1 MQPNNIFSKIL
12 YSSGV
17 IFDLAKWLILVVI
30 ILSLV
35 NAFWVGVFV
44 VDGESMSPNFQDREL
59 VFWRKGIY
67 RDSNV
72 KPERGDIVV
81 VQYPGDPKHKVY
93 VKRII
98 GLPNEKIEVKN
109 GKVYIDGKLYREKYL
124 VQSLLTEPNGVW
136 TTKNNSYFVMG
147 DNRPNSNDSR
157 FFGAIEKRFVLGKAL
172 GVIFPRF
179 RVVSDI

>member
-1 MQPNNIFSKIL
+1 MESNNFFSKIL

-17 IFDLAKWLILVVI
+17 IFDLAKWLILILVI
-30 ILSLV
+30 FTLI
-35 NAFWVGVFV
+35 NAFFVGVFV
-44 VDGESMSPNFQDREL
+44 VDGESMDPSFRNKEL

-67 RDSNV
+67 TETAAT
-72 KPERGDIVV
+72 PQRGDIVV

-98 GLPNEKIEVKN
+98 GLPNETLEVKK
-109 GKVYIDGKLYREKYL
+109 GKIYIDGKILREKYL
-124 VQSLLTEPNGVW
+124 NQSVVSEPSGVW
-136 TTKNNSYFVMG
+136 TMRKNEYFVMG

-157 FFGAIEKRFVLGKAL
+157 YFGPIEKRFVLGKAL

-179 RVVSDI
+179 RVVTDI

>member
-1 MQPNNIFSKIL
+1 LNSLFSKIL
-12 YSSGV
+12 YGSGV
-17 IFDLAKWLILVVI
+17 IFDLAKWLILILI
-30 ILSLV
+30 ILSLI
-35 NAFWVGVFV
+35 NAFFVGVFV
-44 VDGESMSPNFQDREL
+44 VDGESMSPNFKDKEL
-59 VFWRKGIY
+59 VFWRKGLY
-67 RDSNV
+67 RDGNV

-81 VQYPGDPKHKVY
+81 VLYPGDPKHKVY

-98 GLPNEKIEVKN
+98 GLPNEKIEVKD
-109 GKVYIDGKLYREKYL
+109 GKVYINNKLYREKYL
-124 VQSLLTEPNGVW
+124 NQSLVTEPSGVW
-136 TTKNNSYFVMG
+136 NIGNSEYFVMG

>member
-1 MQPNNIFSKIL
+1 MDNDSFFSKIL

-17 IFDLAKWLILVVI
+17 IFDLAKWLILILI
-30 ILSLV
+30 IFSLV
-35 NAFWVGVFV
+35 NAFYVGVFV
-44 VDGESMSPNFQDREL
+44 VDGEAMHPSFQDKEL

-72 KPERGDIVV
+72 KPLRGDIVV

-98 GLPNEKIEVKN
+98 GLPNEKIEIKS
-109 GKVYIDGKLYREKYL
+109 GKVYIDGKIYREKYL
-124 VQSLLTEPNGVW
+124 SQSLITEPSGSWAIGSNE
-136 TTKNNSYFVMG
+136 YFVMG

-157 FFGAIEKRFVLGKAL
+157 FFGSIEKRFVLGKAL

-179 RVVSDI
+179 RVVDDI

>member
-1 MQPNNIFSKIL
+1 MNNFFTKIL
-12 YSSGV
+12 YGSGV
-17 IFDLAKWLILVVI
+17 IFDLAKWLILVLIV
-30 ILSLV
+30 LSLV
-35 NAFWVGVFV
+35 NAFYVGVFV
-44 VDGESMSPNFQDREL
+44 VDGESMSPNFKDKEL

-67 RDSNV
+67 RDGNQ

-98 GLPNEKIEVKN
+98 GLPNEKIEIKG
-109 GKVYIDGKLYREKYL
+109 GKVYINDKLYREKYL
-124 VQSLLTEPNGVW
+124 NQSVITDHGGIWNIKSNE
-136 TTKNNSYFVMG
+136 YFVMG

-157 FFGAIEKRFVLGKAL
+157 FFGTIEKRFVLGKAL